1 MKSTFASRALSSTLT
16 SAVVLALAGFGV
28 NTMAATA
35 TSDLAVTATVVGT
48 CTIDASGGLA
58 FGNFTTAA
66 GATSSGILTVAC
78 TDGTAATVTLGQGAN
93 DTAGTAAAPQRQMAS
108 GANRVR
114 YDLYQDSSN
123 SIVWGNTPLTGASQT
138 FTGVGGTDL
147 VVYGVIPA
155 GQTLSVGSYSDTVVA
170 TVTF

>member
-1 MKSTFASRALSSTLT
+1 MKSTLVSRTLQ
-16 SAVVLALAGFGV
+16 SILISVVVLGLAGFGV
-28 NTMAATA
+28 DAMAATS
-35 TSDLAVTATVVGT
+35 TSDLSVTATVVGT

-66 GATSSGILTVAC
+66 GAASTGILTVTC
-78 TDGTAATVTLGQGAN
+78 TDGTTATVTLGQGAN

-108 GANRVR
+108 GANLVR
-114 YDLYQDSSN
+114 YDLYQDPGN
-123 SIVWGNTPLTGASQT
+123 SVVWGNTPLTGESQT

-147 VVYGVIPA
+147 VVHGVIPA